1 MRTQRLI
8 NSTLKTVSQ
17 WCHHKQCHHSVITT
31 SDITIVST
39 LPTKTT
45 LIKVVKEEKNNWHQ
59 VKFSVTL
66 KPQKF
71 WRVEQQNIVRWQKM
85 VCTPFAMAPIGTH
98 WHPLAPLHNIS
109 KCPTESKGGY
119 WAKFFF
125 QKCGLAGGRGV
136 PLCGRFSAW
145 AAREGGG
152 RQQVSWLWLHCTFQK
167 ISVKLLLEQCVEF
180 CQGLGV
186 EESDFRRRFKR

>member
-1 MRTQRLI
+1 MVMVI
-8 NSTLKTVSQ
+8 EMNKNSTELLASDLYSYIE
-17 WCHHKQCHHSVITT
+17 CHHSG
-31 SDITIVST
+31 ITIVST

-85 VCTPFAMAPIGTH
+85 VSNPICNGTH
-98 WHPLAPLHNIS
+98 WHPLAPTGIHWHPLAIALAPRHNIS

-145 AAREGGG
+145 AAREGG
-152 RQQVSWLWLHCTFQK
+152 
-167 ISVKLLLEQCVEF
+167 
-180 CQGLGV
+180 
-186 EESDFRRRFKR
+186 